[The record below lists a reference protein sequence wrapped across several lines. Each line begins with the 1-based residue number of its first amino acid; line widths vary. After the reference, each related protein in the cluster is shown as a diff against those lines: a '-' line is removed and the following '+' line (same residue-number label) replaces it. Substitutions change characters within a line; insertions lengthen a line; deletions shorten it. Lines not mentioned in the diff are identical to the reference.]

1 MRTRQ
6 YRRALYVRFA
16 SERSEG
22 GRLQRAHA
30 AAASA
35 DSFAPSTQLVLPRV
49 PEVVEFAQPDA
60 AALASR
66 LSARRFIVHTD
77 PALPVADAVRSSL
90 SAAAACGGKVSSV
103 QPFACHTAIVEA
115 PAGEEGTTPSGAP
128 QGDFRQSRAKE
139 SAEAGVQLSP
149 LERIAAVPGIRK
161 VEPDIRMHFARQA
174 TPWGMAKIRA
184 PATRTRRVIRGV
196 NADVFVLDTGVARNH
211 RDLNVVEAR
220 SFVSWDRS
228 PWDTNGHGTAVAG
241 VIGARDNGVDVVGV
255 APGVRIRSLKVLD
268 GEGNGMLS
276 DIVAAVEHMIRWK
289 RSMGLRVRN
298 AVVANLSLGGYVG
311 SAQYTA
317 LDVALQAAVRAGIT
331 VVVAAGNEGE
341 DATLYTPA
349 HAREVLA
356 VGSSDENDLLSPWSN
371 WGEPVRIHAPGSNVL
386 TTYLNN
392 RLARISGTSF
402 AAPHV
407 SGAAA
412 LYLARRRTA
421 RPEVAIQDLCTIAGG
436 RNIGRVNNLGRPS
449 TTTRRLDCVGL

>member
-6 YRRALYVRFA
+6 YRRALYA
-16 SERSEG
+16 
-22 GRLQRAHA
+22 RLQRAHA
-30 AAASA
+30 AAASV
-35 DSFAPSTQLVLPRV
+35 STQPVLPRV

-115 PAGEEGTTPSGAP
+115 PAGEE
-128 QGDFRQSRAKE
+128 
-139 SAEAGVQLSP
+139 SP

-184 PATRTRRVIRGV
+184 PATRTRAVIRGV

-276 DIVAAVEHMIRWK
+276 DIVAAVEHMVRWK

-317 LDVALQAAVRAGIT
+317 LDMALQAAVRAGIT
-331 VVVAAGNEGE
+331 VVVAAGNEGA

-386 TTYLNN
+386 TTYLDN

-436 RNIGRVNNLGRPS
+436 RSIGRVNNLGRPS